1 MTSSPDRPLHRG
13 VIVARL
19 QPGAEDAVA
28 EAFRRSDAS
37 ELPHLAG
44 VVRRGL
50 YVLQDV
56 YVHVVDTLGDF
67 DETVG
72 AVSDHPLFREVSAEL
87 ARHVRPYD
95 PATWR
100 SPRDA
105 SARCFYE
112 WHALPPEGDGPG
124 SGQLHDSA

>member
-1 MTSSPDRPLHRG
+1 MSAEQQLHRG
-13 VIVARL
+13 VIVARID
-19 QPGAEDAVA
+19 PGSEEAVA

-50 YVLQDV
+50 YVLQDL
-56 YVHVVDTLGDF
+56 YVHVVDTRADLD
-67 DETVG
+67 DTVQVIG
-72 AVSDHPLFREVSAEL
+72 DHPLFKEVSAQL
-87 ARHVRPYD
+87 GQHVHPYD
-95 PATWR
+95 PETWR

-112 WHALPPEGDGPG
+112 WHALPRTRVT
-124 SGQLHDSA
+124 